1 MRSLLGALPLIVIR
15 SITAFS
21 IAKGTEANDPP
32 VGTSLMR
39 YCDCVIIGAG
49 PAGLATAI
57 AISKS
62 SPSSSIAVFERDGFQ
77 PKGASIQ
84 ISKAGWES
92 IENLDSSLV
101 NKLKKTGVPVTSV
114 EFKPMDVTKSNDSN
128 KETKRVMPRFV
139 LKAVSFICRVLSGAK
154 NYVHLW
160 HDVRS
165 VLADHAKEVYSSNSR
180 KEGSSSDD
188 LIELNCNL
196 ESIQSLSNPT
206 NNELEDGPRFE
217 LIFENQEKR
226 VRAKYVFACDG
237 TNSRVRSLLPNE
249 PDILLSEN
257 KSVWRG
263 VAPNVQSFGKAIF
276 YRGENDGRSALVFPG
291 GKNAG
296 SSWTVISDAKP
307 GRSQTPEEARERL
320 LAAVTSGC
328 DDILKRAI
336 DDSPI
341 IIENKLQ
348 VRDFEL
354 PWESWYDGLVYIGDA
369 AHPVRPTGEGT
380 ALAFEDAKVLG
391 DMVAKHGLCVKAL
404 RSYEDARYE
413 PVKEISEKVRAT
425 AQSFYSRS

>member
-1 MRSLLGALPLIVIR
+1 MRSFVTFLSVVIP

-21 IAKGTEANDPP
+21 IAKGTGANGSP
-32 VGTSLMR
+32 VSTSLVG
-39 YCDCVIIGAG
+39 YCDCAIIGAG

-62 SPSSSIAVFERDGFQ
+62 SPLSSIAIFERDGFQ

-84 ISKAGWES
+84 ISKSGWES
-92 IENLDSSLV
+92 IENLDPSLM
-101 NKLKKTGVPVTSV
+101 NELKKTGVPVTSI
-114 EFKPMDVTKSNDSN
+114 EFKPIDVTQSNGS
-128 KETKRVMPRFV
+128 KRIKGAMSRFA
-139 LKAVSFICRVLSGAK
+139 LKPVSFFFRVLQRPIT
-154 NYVHLW
+154 YVHLW

-165 VLADHAKEVYSSNSR
+165 VLADRAKEVYSATNTS
-180 KEGSSSDD
+180 KDGSSSDD

-196 ESIQSLSNPT
+196 ESIRPMSNIE

-217 LIFENQEKR
+217 LTFENNEKR
-226 VRAKYVFACDG
+226 VQAKYIFACDG
-237 TNSRVRSLLPNE
+237 TKSRVRSLLPNE
-249 PDILLSEN
+249 PDILISEN

-276 YRGENDGRSALVFPG
+276 YGGANDGRSALIFPG
-291 GKNAG
+291 GKGAG
-296 SSWTVISDAKP
+296 SSWTVISNAKP
-307 GRSQTPEEARERL
+307 GKSQTREEARERL
-320 LAAVTSGC
+320 LAVTVDC

-354 PWESWYDGLVYIGDA
+354 PWESSYDGLVYIGDA

-380 ALAFEDAKVLG
+380 ALAFEDAKVLR
-391 DMVAKHGLCVKAL
+391 DMVAKHGLCVDAL

-413 PVKEISEKVRAT
+413 PVKKISEKARA
-425 AQSFYSRS
+425 AAKSFYSSK